1 MITKLGVFLRKIRID
16 NNENMKDM
24 ASILG
29 VSSSFLSAVENGK
42 KTMPPKWPTIIKD
55 NYNLDYYQIVELY
68 ESIIESQSY
77 IVLETLNINKE
88 QKKILAETASSLLIN
103 KKNGT

>member
-1 MITKLGVFLRKIRID
+1 MITKLGVFLRKIRIE

-24 ASILG
+24 AYILG

-42 KTMPPKWPTIIKD
+42 KTIPSKWPTIIKD

-68 ESIIESQSY
+68 ESILESQPY
-77 IVLETLNINKE
+77 IVLDTLHMNKE
-88 QKKILAETASSLLIN
+88 QKRILAETASSLLIN
-103 KKNGT
+103 KKNNT